1 MTDRGHVDPNLMG
14 PTGLEPASDEAYRT
28 EGLLEPP
35 MGRGVP
41 SALPAHDRHFLP
53 MAGIAPDRRHDLAG
67 GRIEAAPDKRNIF
80 ALERAGAAM
89 IGEEFGQA
97 PMRRVGLGDDQN
109 PGCVLV
115 EPMDDTRPPDTADS
129 G

>member
-14 PTGLEPASDEAYRT
+14 PPCLKPASYEACGT

-53 MAGIAPDRRHDLAG
+53 MARIAPDRRHDFAG
-67 GRIEAAPDKRNIF
+67 GLIEAAPDERNIF
-80 ALERAGAAM
+80 ALERTGAAM

-97 PMRRVGLGDDQN
+97 PMRRVGLGDDQK

-115 EPMDDTRPPDTADS
+115 ESMDDNRPA
-129 G
+129 